1 MNSGVMVESETDES
15 LDVIQEIRMRT
26 WARQNYLPA
35 QERGGD
41 LHPVAIDEMNR
52 MDSETE

>member
-1 MNSGVMVESETDES
+1 
-15 LDVIQEIRMRT
+15 VIQEIRMRT

-35 QERGGD
+35 QERGSD

-52 MDSETE
+52 MDGETE